1 MSEVPRRRNACS
13 NCRDHGHTIQN
24 CTHPSVQALMQE
36 LQRAANY
43 SIGFDHIA
51 YVETWLGNLNVT
63 QLRILAYQYNI
74 TIRSP
79 PGQNLN
85 VLDKRL
91 NYIARLINATY
102 TSQPRAAVD
111 RQHARDSLS
120 GEQVVAILETIEIW
134 TSRNRNMIQ
143 ITPMQTIYHQGS
155 VIRENV
161 RSIDNRRAANQ
172 RIINRAHAEIANAQA
187 LLNELNNTRTNL
199 LVEWNIVQDE
209 LNQFVEN
216 MDNEPRKFDIDM
228 VEALPA
234 STCVSD
240 ASESESESE
249 STGPSDCPICYDA
262 HTPEKLIT
270 TNCNHKFC
278 SPCLVRSFDVLIA
291 TSSKH
296 PTCAMCR
303 EPISKLTF
311 NNNPAILMEM
321 KNKFCKP
328 IGNVIQVEVEAVEV
342 VVEIEAVE
350 EITWYI
356 DTLPDPVL

>member
-1 MSEVPRRRNACS
+1 M
-13 NCRDHGHTIQN
+13 
-24 CTHPSVQALMQE
+24 
-36 LQRAANY
+36 
-43 SIGFDHIA
+43 
-51 YVETWLGNLNVT
+51 T

-91 NYIARLINATY
+91 FYIARLINATY
-102 TSQPRAAVD
+102 TSQPRAAIH

-120 GEQVVAILETIEIW
+120 GEQVIAILETIEIW
-134 TSRNRNMIQ
+134 TSRNRNMIP

-172 RIINRAHAEIANAQA
+172 RIIDRAHAEIANAQA
-187 LLNELNNTRTNL
+187 RLNELNNTRTIL
-199 LVEWNIVQDE
+199 LVEWNIVE
-209 LNQFVEN
+209 ENLNQFVEN
-216 MDNEPRKFDIDM
+216 MNNEPRKFDIDM

-234 STCVSD
+234 ST
-240 ASESESESE
+240 SE
-249 STGPSDCPICYDA
+249 STGPSDCPICYDV
-262 HTPEKLIT
+262 HTHEKLIT

-311 NNNPAILMEM
+311 HNNPVILMEM
-321 KNKFCKP
+321 KDKYCKQ
-328 IGNVIQVEVEAVEV
+328 IGNEVAAEAVEV
-342 VVEIEAVE
+342 AVEIEAVE
-350 EITWYI
+350 EVTWYI
-356 DTLPDPVL
+356 DTYPNSFG

>member
-1 MSEVPRRRNACS
+1 MSEAPRRRNACS

-36 LQRAANY
+36 LQHAANY

-51 YVETWLGNLNVT
+51 YVETWLGNLNMT

-91 NYIARLINATY
+91 FYIARLINATY

-120 GEQVVAILETIEIW
+120 GEQVIAILETIEIW
-134 TSRNRNMIQ
+134 TSRNRNMIP

-161 RSIDNRRAANQ
+161 RSIDNRRATNQ
-172 RIINRAHAEIANAQA
+172 RIIDRAHAEIENAQA
-187 LLNELNNTRTNL
+187 RINELNNTRTIL
-199 LVEWNIVQDE
+199 LVEWNIVE
-209 LNQFVEN
+209 ENLNQYVEN
-216 MDNEPRKFDIDM
+216 MNIEPRKFDIDM

-234 STCVSD
+234 ST
-240 ASESESESE
+240 SE
-249 STGPSDCPICYDA
+249 STGPSDCPICYDV
-262 HTPEKLIT
+262 HTHEKLIT

-311 NNNPAILMEM
+311 HNNPAILMEM
-321 KNKFCKP
+321 KDKYCKDDCPYATSTVFNVKWRCSKYRVELKPNNKLWKIYRCSECIKKEKS
-328 IGNVIQVEVEAVEV
+328 Q
-342 VVEIEAVE
+342 
-350 EITWYI
+350 
-356 DTLPDPVL
+356 

>member
-1 MSEVPRRRNACS
+1 MSEAPRRRNACS
-13 NCRDHGHTIQN
+13 NCRDHGHTIKN
-24 CTHPSVQALMQE
+24 CNHPSVQALIQE
-36 LQRAANY
+36 LWRAANY

-51 YVETWLGNLNVT
+51 YVETWLGNLNMM

-91 NYIARLINATY
+91 FYIARLINATY

-120 GEQVVAILETIEIW
+120 GEQVVAILETIEVW
-134 TSRNRNMIQ
+134 TLRNLIQ
-143 ITPMQTIYHQGS
+143 PTPIQTLYHQGAI
-155 VIRENV
+155 IRENV
-161 RSIDNRRAANQ
+161 RSIDNRRTANQ
-172 RIINRAHAEIANAQA
+172 RIIDRSQAQIMNAQAQIMNAQA
-187 LLNELNNTRTNL
+187 LIIELNNTRTIL
-199 LVEWNIVQDE
+199 LAEWNIAQDE

-216 MDNEPRKFDIDM
+216 MDNEPRKLNIDM
-228 VEALPA
+228 VEDLSDD
-234 STCVSD
+234 STI
-240 ASESESESE
+240 
-249 STGPSDCPICYDA
+249 TSDCPICYDA

-303 EPISKLTF
+303 EPIRKLIF
-311 NNNPAILMEM
+311 NNNPVILMEM
-321 KNKFCKP
+321 KDKFCKQ
-328 IGNVIQVEVEAVEV
+328 IGNEVEVEVEAVEEV
-342 VVEIEAVE
+342 
-350 EITWYI
+350 TWYI
-356 DTLPDPVL
+356 DTFPDPVV

>member
-36 LQRAANY
+36 LQRATNY

-91 NYIARLINATY
+91 YYMARLINATY
-102 TSQPRAAVD
+102 TSQPRAAID

-120 GEQVVAILETIEIW
+120 GEQVIAILETIEIW
-134 TSRNRNMIQ
+134 TSRNRNMIHL
-143 ITPMQTIYHQGS
+143 TPMQTIYHQGS

-161 RSIDNRRAANQ
+161 RSIDNSRAANQ
-172 RIINRAHAEIANAQA
+172 RIIDRAHAEIVNAQA
-187 LLNELNNTRTNL
+187 RLNELHNTRTNL
-199 LVEWNIVQDE
+199 LVEWQIVEEE
-209 LNQFVEN
+209 LNQYVEN
-216 MDNEPRKFDIDM
+216 MNIEPRKFDIDM
-228 VEALPA
+228 VEALPD

-240 ASESESESE
+240 ASESATASEI
-249 STGPSDCPICYDA
+249 DCPICYDA

-278 SPCLVRSFDVLIA
+278 SPCLARSFDVLIA

-311 NNNPAILMEM
+311 HNNPTILMEM
-321 KNKFCKP
+321 KDKFCKP
-328 IGNVIQVEVEAVEV
+328 IGNEVEVEIEAVEV

-350 EITWYI
+350 EVTWYI
-356 DTLPDPVL
+356 DTLPDPL

>member
-1 MSEVPRRRNACS
+1 MSEAPRRRNACS
-13 NCRDHGHTIQN
+13 NCRDHGHTINN
-24 CTHPSVQALMQE
+24 CTHSSVQALMQE
-36 LQRAANY
+36 IQCAANY

-51 YVETWLGNLNVT
+51 YIETWLGNLNAI

-91 NYIARLINATY
+91 FYIARLINATY

-120 GEQVVAILETIEIW
+120 GEQVIAILETIEIW
-134 TSRNRNMIQ
+134 TSRNRNMIP

-161 RSIDNRRAANQ
+161 RSIDNRRATNQ
-172 RIINRAHAEIANAQA
+172 RIIDRAQAEIAIAQA
-187 LLNELNNTRTNL
+187 RINELNNTRTIL
-199 LVEWNIVQDE
+199 LVEWNIVE
-209 LNQFVEN
+209 ENLNQYVEN
-216 MDNEPRKFDIDM
+216 MNIEPRKFDIDM
-228 VEALPA
+228 VEDLSDDSA
-234 STCVSD
+234 S
-240 ASESESESE
+240 A
-249 STGPSDCPICYDA
+249 SDCPICYDS

-311 NNNPAILMEM
+311 NNNSVILMEM
-321 KNKFCKP
+321 QEKYCKQKSNE
-328 IGNVIQVEVEAVEV
+328 IEVEV
-342 VVEIEAVE
+342 VEVVE
-350 EITWYI
+350 EVTWYI
-356 DTLPDPVL
+356 DTLPDPVLV